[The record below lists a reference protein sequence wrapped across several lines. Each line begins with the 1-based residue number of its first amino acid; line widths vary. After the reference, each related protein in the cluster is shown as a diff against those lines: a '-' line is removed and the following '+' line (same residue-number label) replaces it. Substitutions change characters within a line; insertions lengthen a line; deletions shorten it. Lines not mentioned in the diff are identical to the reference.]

1 MGWLSCDVLMIML
14 CRKPVIPQ
22 KTHSSLSPIFGFII
36 APWSSNIGQ
45 QSNTITN
52 TCKYILVWFFFFNLA
67 FKREPDVCK
76 FVTFCFYNHVFTFS
90 CPFNMFNLYLS
101 YLFKLSFDFKSPTTR
116 VAQQLLKPFLNLV
129 LNVLN
134 FLCF

>member
-1 MGWLSCDVLMIML
+1 MTFVWCVDDNALSQASHSTENTLIIVTNLWLHYCTMVFEYRSAI
-14 CRKPVIPQ
+14 
-22 KTHSSLSPIFGFII
+22 
-36 APWSSNIGQ
+36 
-45 QSNTITN
+45 
-52 TCKYILVWFFFFNLA
+52 KYDHKHLQIYPCLVFFFNLA

-76 FVTFCFYNHVFTFS
+76 FVKFCFYNHVFTFS